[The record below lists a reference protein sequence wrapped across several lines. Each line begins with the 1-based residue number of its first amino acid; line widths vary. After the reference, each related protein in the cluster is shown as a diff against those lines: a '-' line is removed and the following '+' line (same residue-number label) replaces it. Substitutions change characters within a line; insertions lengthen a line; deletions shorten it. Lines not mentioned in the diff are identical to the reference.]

1 MTETVF
7 ITGADKGLGFAL
19 ATRFLS
25 AGFHVFAGA
34 YLRDGAPSTLPTVAG
49 QALLSLR
56 KQFPQTLTV
65 IPLDVSRMASIRAA
79 VKRVARQGS
88 GLDVLINNAGV
99 HLEKEGASLE
109 QLDFSDQH
117 LEKTLAVNTF
127 GPLRMT
133 QQFLPL
139 LAQGGRKLIINI
151 SSEAGSIAD
160 CSRVMEFA
168 YCMSKSALNMQSKI
182 LQNALGPR
190 GFKVLAVHPG
200 WIRTDMG
207 GPQAAV
213 SADQSAEGIFQLAT
227 RAWSPDDPI
236 YLDYEGKALRW

>member
-19 ATRFLS
+19 TTRFLA

-34 YLRDGAPSTLPTVAG
+34 YFLPDSELPALRA
-49 QALLSLR
+49 QH
-56 KQFPQTLTV
+56 PQTLTI
-65 IPLDVSRMASIRAA
+65 IPLNVSHMVSIRAA
-79 VKRVARQGS
+79 VKRVAKQAS

-99 HLEKEGASLE
+99 HLEQEETPLE
-109 QLDFSDQH
+109 QLDLADRH

-139 LAQGGRKLIINI
+139 LAQSGRKLIINI

-160 CSRVMEFA
+160 CGRDREFA
-168 YCMSKSALNMQSKI
+168 YCMSKSALNMQSKL
-182 LQNALGPR
+182 LQNALRPQGI
-190 GFKVLAVHPG
+190 KLLAVHPG
-200 WIRTDMG
+200 WMRTDMG
-207 GPQAAV
+207 GPQAWI

-227 RAWSPDDPI
+227 RVWSPGDPI